1 MSTKV
6 AIVTTLK
13 SSLQNTL
20 AFVNYH
26 LNIGVNHIYLFFDDP
41 NDVCI
46 EALGNYQK
54 VTCIRCDSK
63 HWEKL
68 TSQSEL
74 TLIERQLL
82 NADCALELAR
92 RDRYNWLVHIDSDEI
107 IHVKEPLDRLLSKV
121 SKNIDVLVIHNL
133 ETVPERDKYNS
144 AFEEITLF
152 KNQDLLWQKYL
163 AYFLGCSR
171 VFQGGH
177 YFRGHPYGKSA
188 IRTNVDFESV
198 GIHFPTAPGGK
209 KVRAKRFSGGELLH
223 FECCEF
229 ESWRMKWL
237 RRHNGIAAFPEMTPY
252 GKWKLSKFGDL
263 YESGDE
269 NGLWEWYK
277 AQYFLSN
284 YEQTVLSMLGL
295 LKRVQLD
302 RKLFQNNNS
311 MVAG

>member
-1 MSTKV
+1 MSAKV
-6 AIVTTLK
+6 CIVTTLK

-46 EALGNYQK
+46 EALGDYQK

-107 IHVKEPLDRLLSKV
+107 IHIKEPPDRLLSKV

-133 ETVPERDKYNS
+133 DQ
-144 AFEEITLF
+144 FE
-152 KNQDLLWQKYL
+152 QKMRHII
-163 AYFLGCSR
+163 C
-171 VFQGGH
+171 
-177 YFRGHPYGKSA
+177 
-188 IRTNVDFESV
+188 V
-198 GIHFPTAPGGK
+198 GA
-209 KVRAKRFSGGELLH
+209 
-223 FECCEF
+223 
-229 ESWRMKWL
+229 
-237 RRHNGIAAFPEMTPY
+237 
-252 GKWKLSKFGDL
+252 
-263 YESGDE
+263 
-269 NGLWEWYK
+269 NGLISPY
-277 AQYFLSN
+277 
-284 YEQTVLSMLGL
+284 
-295 LKRVQLD
+295 
-302 RKLFQNNNS
+302 
-311 MVAG
+311 